1 MRLFSR
7 DPKHD
12 DAERDAA
19 EPDLNETSSSWWTRG
34 RGRGA
39 GQPSDSATEAGRT
52 YRWGRRKGQPRA
64 HPRLR
69 QRAAEVRRRPW
80 RAVAVLAVVLALVG
94 GVVYLLGF
102 SSAFQVERV
111 TVSGVQ
117 GDIADDAQAVGDSQ
131 LGRPMARV
139 DTGAVEE
146 QVLQDLRV
154 ATAEVRRE
162 WPSGLA
168 IEVTIR
174 KPSLTISQS
183 GVSGFRLVDADGV
196 VFNTIK
202 EAPRGVPQ
210 ARVLIRGDDLDPE
223 QLVALQTLRES
234 LPDSV
239 TDQARELTLT
249 RTGDIEFLVGNIEV
263 LWGDGS
269 NALLKGR
276 VLEGLLDQ
284 EGLDPEAEPSYAGPI
299 RVDLTTPSTPVV
311 TGLSLQDPDD

>member
-1 MRLFSR
+1 MKLFPR
-7 DPKHD
+7 DRTPGQD
-12 DAERDAA
+12 DLADQN
-19 EPDLNETSSSWWTRG
+19 LNETSRSE
-34 RGRGA
+34 
-39 GQPSDSATEAGRT
+39 DT
-52 YRWGRRKGQPRA
+52 YRWGPRKGQPRA

-69 QRAAEVRRRPW
+69 QRAAQVRRRPW
-80 RAVAVLAVVLALVG
+80 RVVAVLAVILALVG
-94 GVVYLLGF
+94 AVVYVLGF
-102 SSAFQVERV
+102 SSAFQVEQV

-146 QVLQDLRV
+146 QILQDLRV
-154 ATAEVRRE
+154 AQADVSRE

-168 IEVTIR
+168 IEITIR
-174 KPSLTISQS
+174 KPSLVITQS
-183 GVSGFRLVDADGV
+183 GVQGVRLVDADGV

-202 EAPRGVPQ
+202 EAPKGVPRATVQ
-210 ARVLIRGDDLDPE
+210 IRDEQLDP
-223 QLVALQTLRES
+223 QLLVALQELRDSVPE
-234 LPDSV
+234 SV
-239 TDQARELTLT
+239 TDQASDLTLT
-249 RTGDIEFLVGNIEV
+249 RTGDIEFSVGNIEV

-299 RVDLTTPSTPVV
+299 RIDLSTPSTPVV
-311 TGLSLQDPDD
+311 TGLNLSDPEG

>member
-1 MRLFSR
+1 MRFFSR
-7 DPKHD
+7 DRTD
-12 DAERDAA
+12 DDSNIDT
-19 EPDLNETSSSWWTRG
+19 PDRNLKETSSLG
-34 RGRGA
+34 RALGRGA
-39 GQPSDSATEAGRT
+39 GPERSAGAAGT
-52 YRWGRRKGQPRA
+52 YRWGRRRGQPRA

-80 RAVAVLAVVLALVG
+80 RAVAVLAIILALVG

-117 GDIADDAQAVGDSQ
+117 GDIADDAQAVGDAQ

-139 DTGAVEE
+139 DTGAVADE
-146 QVLQDLRV
+146 VLQDLRV
-154 ATAEVRRE
+154 ATADVRRE

-174 KPSLTISQS
+174 KPALVIRQT
-183 GVSGFRLVDADGV
+183 GVSGFRLVDTAGV
-196 VFNTIK
+196 VFNTIN

-223 QLVALQTLRES
+223 QLVALQTLRDS
-234 LPDSV
+234 LPESI
-239 TDQARELTLT
+239 TEAASELTLT
-249 RTGDIEFLVGNIEV
+249 RTGDIEFMIGSIEV

-276 VLEGLLDQ
+276 VLEALLDQ
-284 EGLDPEAEPSYAGPI
+284 EGLDPEAEPSYAGPV

-311 TGLSLQDPDD
+311 TGLNPQDPDD